1 MEFLM
6 CIALG
11 VWVYFER
18 KDRLELEKK
27 VDAFI
32 NQPVKRQRAVVSKP
46 EARKSK

>member
-6 CIALG
+6 WITLG

-18 KDRLELEKK
+18 KDRLELEKR
-27 VDAFI
+27 VESLE

-46 EARKSK
+46 KK